1 MAMLNNQM
9 VTLPSKSIIGFSN
22 LMEANSPIFRDP
34 YNTDERIQLHV
45 NGPVG
50 KECSNVCY
58 KSCSTIGQ
66 FICDQSQYPKKI
78 TDGTGMAIFCLQ
90 IRLLDALHLLF
101 QNHLTNWQIGFVLDV
116 AGLIPPHI
124 LDQGWSGCRAPAM
137 VWLQFSGRFVGS
149 QEAIR
154 V

>member
-137 VWLQFSGRFVGS
+137 VWLQFSG
-149 QEAIR
+149 
-154 V
+154 